1 MHVSDLIIY
10 ALAIGLTVAAYLR
23 DPGAPWIGL
32 KSGLGLLWDIAPRLI
47 AALILTGMLQVLV
60 SPEQIE
66 RFFGRATGHRG
77 ILLAFIAGI
86 LTPGGPMVSFPMVA
100 VFYQSGA
107 PMSVLVTY
115 VTSWSLFGF
124 QRVIAW
130 ELPFMG
136 SRFVLARVLPTLF
149 LPILAGYL
157 VHFFYKD

>member
-1 MHVSDLIIY
+1 VHVTDLVIY
-10 ALAIGLTVAAYLR
+10 AVAIALTIVAYMR
-23 DPGAPWIGL
+23 DPGLPWVGFR
-32 KSGLGLLWDIAPRLI
+32 SGFGLLWQILPRLI
-47 AALILTGMLQVLV
+47 AALVLTGMLQALV

-66 RFFGRATGHRG
+66 RYFGRATGHRG
-77 ILLAFIAGI
+77 IFLAFIAGI
-86 LTPGGPMVSFPMVA
+86 LTPGGPMVSFPMVS
-100 VFYQSGA
+100 VFYQAGA

-136 SRFVLARVLPTLF
+136 SRFVLARVVPTLA

-157 VHFFYKD
+157 VRFLYKD

>member
-1 MHVSDLIIY
+1 MHPSDLIIY
-10 ALAIGLTVAAYLR
+10 ALAVALTVAAYLR
-23 DPGAPWIGL
+23 DPGLPWVGL
-32 KSGLGLLWDIAPRLI
+32 RSGLGLLWDIAPRLI

-66 RFFGRATGHRG
+66 RFFGKAAGHRG
-77 ILLAFIAGI
+77 IFLAFVAGI
-86 LTPGGPMVSFPMVA
+86 LTPGGPMVSFPLVA
-100 VFYQSGA
+100 VFYQGGA
-107 PMSVLVTY
+107 PLSVLVTY

-157 VHFFYKD
+157 VRFLYKD